1 MEQKK
6 MSVKDFREQGYLQ
19 ELNRRFLHPL
29 GLALEIVKH
38 PDGTETFG
46 HVWDERDDPEGII
59 FGEGMIDPEK
69 ANRID
74 HEARQKGNQR
84 MKLLGYQIQPP
95 D

>member
-1 MEQKK
+1 

-29 GLALEIVKH
+29 GLALEIVKN

-46 HVWDERDDPEGII
+46 DVWDERDDPEGII

-74 HEARQKGNQR
+74 HEGRQKGNQR